1 MTVSCFRSPSEDDM
15 PGGNL
20 RFQALFEARP

>member
-1 MTVSCFRSPSEDDM
+1 MTAPCFRRPSEDDM
-15 PGGNL
+15 PDWHL

>member
-1 MTVSCFRSPSEDDM
+1 MTAPCFRRPSEDGM
-15 PGGNL
+15 PDRHL

>member
-1 MTVSCFRSPSEDDM
+1 MTAPCFRRPSEDGM
-15 PGGNL
+15 PSGHL